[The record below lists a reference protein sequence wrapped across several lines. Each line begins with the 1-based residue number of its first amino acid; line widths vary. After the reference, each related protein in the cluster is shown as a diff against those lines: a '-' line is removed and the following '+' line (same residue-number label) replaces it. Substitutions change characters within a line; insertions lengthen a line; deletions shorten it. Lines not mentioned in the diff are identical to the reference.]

1 MKSCSTLKIS
11 KEIQIQMIIFAVE
24 ESGGNTFSSAGGKS
38 PSRKQATLSL
48 AEMQFSVFP
57 TGKQYLHF
65 ANRSARTSTK
75 RFLHKQSLEGKVP
88 KFT

>member
-1 MKSCSTLKIS
+1 
-11 KEIQIQMIIFAVE
+11 MIIFAVE
-24 ESGGNTFSSAGGKS
+24 ESGGNTFSSAGDKS

-65 ANRSARTSTK
+65 ANRSARTIPKDSYTSNLWRERSQSSHRFATFLAK
-75 RFLHKQSLEGKVP
+75 RG
-88 KFT
+88 